1 MRSLTPTKWLPSA
14 GLLYLLA
21 PVAGSISLVSETSSW
36 APLVSLTGRVVP
48 SCPVLVPVGG
58 ALVPGAGDA
67 AVLAL
72 AVAGVAW
79 LAGAPWVA
87 AAPGLCG
94 GDGEHAAIRR
104 TAAVSPVAAPSGPAM
119 FLPRVRAMWLIGGLR
134 PGVPG
139 WGGGARRAVPP
150 GTARSRPRPLAAR
163 AATGRVRV
171 LAVCPRPVL
180 TGRWRVAGR
189 GGWQAAGLGRWPR

>member
-58 ALVPGAGDA
+58 ALVPGACDA

-72 AVAGVAW
+72 AVAGVA
-79 LAGAPWVA
+79 WVA

-94 GDGEHAAIRR
+94 GDGEHEAIRR

-139 WGGGARRAVPP
+139 
-150 GTARSRPRPLAAR
+150 
-163 AATGRVRV
+163 
-171 LAVCPRPVL
+171 
-180 TGRWRVAGR
+180 
-189 GGWQAAGLGRWPR
+189 

>member
-48 SCPVLVPVGG
+48 SCP
-58 ALVPGAGDA
+58 ALVPGACDA

-94 GDGEHAAIRR
+94 GDGEHEAIRR

-163 AATGRVRV
+163 AAPGRVRG
-171 LAVCPRPVL
+171 LAVCPRPAL
-180 TGRWRVAGR
+180 AGGWRVAGPA
-189 GGWQAAGLGRWPR
+189 GWWRAAGPGRWP